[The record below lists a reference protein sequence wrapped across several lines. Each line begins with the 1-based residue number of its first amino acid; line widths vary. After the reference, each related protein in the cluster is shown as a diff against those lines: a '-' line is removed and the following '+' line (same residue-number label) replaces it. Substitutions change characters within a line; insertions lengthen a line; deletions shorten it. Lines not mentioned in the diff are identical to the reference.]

1 MKQKRVNIIETV
13 MKFKQIV
20 FFVIAISTI
29 FGVYAL
35 LVMPRDEFPEFVVRQ
50 GLIVGVYPGA
60 TSNQIEEQL
69 TKKVE
74 NFLFGFKEVNR
85 EKTESVSKE
94 GLMIITVEVNANV
107 KDPDA
112 FWDKLKFGLA
122 NLKQQM
128 PPQVIALVADND
140 FGNTSAIL
148 LNVQSDQRNYKELEH
163 YVTTIE
169 TELYKVQSIS
179 RIKHFGLQ
187 QEQISIYM
195 NQEKLATYGVR
206 PASIFAALKMEGAVN
221 YGGELDNGNTLLP
234 IHVPTNYY
242 SENEIGQQIVYA
254 SPDGNIIRLKDVA
267 EIKREYVAPESF
279 IQHNGK
285 KSLLISVE
293 MQPGNNIV
301 QFGTEV
307 DKVLKKLE
315 NQLPDDVKI
324 SKATDTPAVVH
335 SSIQHFLKEFLIAIL
350 GVILVVMVMLPFRV
364 ATIAATTIPIIMFIS
379 IGILY
384 LIGIELDTVSLAG
397 LVVVL
402 GIVVDD
408 AIVVIDNHLEK
419 LDHGET
425 PWNAAW
431 KSATELFVPVLT
443 ATLAIIVTFVPTI
456 FFLTGMVGDFVF
468 ALPITIG
475 VSLSVSLVVAYFV
488 VPFISFRFVKKGL
501 KKEVVLNQKKESRFV
516 AFQKGFDRSVE
527 FAFRIPKIT
536 AMIGV
541 LSFFIGILLLFF
553 QPRQLFPKVER
564 NQFAVEIYL
573 PQGAALDQTA
583 MVSDSISNM
592 LKHDKRVKN
601 VTSFVGTSSPRFQ
614 ATYAPNFPAKN
625 YAQLIVNTTTE
636 KDAVELME
644 EYENEK
650 RNFFPNAYL
659 RVKQLDMM
667 PSVAPIEVRISGEEI
682 DSLKIMA
689 KKVENIMSNQKEVIW
704 VRTDYL
710 HPRQGIEVEVNHE
723 TANRLGFTNGM
734 VATSLA
740 TGFAGVSVG
749 TVWEGNY
756 PVNVK
761 LINEKERR
769 NSFDDIENQN
779 VTSPLLGATIPLRQI
794 STLNNDWSEGQIVHR
809 NGIRTVTVRADISR
823 ETLPYKVLDHIK
835 PKIDQLNSGNN
846 LAIAYGGESENEFE
860 TYFPLSKSLGTSIVL
875 IFLIILFQ
883 FKRFKLTFL
892 IMMTIPLSVFGAA
905 IGLVVTGYPFGVTVF
920 LGFMTLVGI
929 VVRNGIILV
938 EYAEELRRT
947 SQISVKEAAIASAK
961 RRMRPIFLTSAAGAV
976 GVVPMMLSG
985 SSLWGPL
992 ATVIFFGLLF
1002 SMLLSLYVLP
1012 TMYQLV
1018 MKNECKNHKT
1028 M

>member
-1 MKQKRVNIIETV
+1 MQHKSVNVIETV
-13 MKFKQIV
+13 MKYKQIV
-20 FFVIAISTI
+20 SFIIVIMAI
-29 FGVYAL
+29 FGIYAL

-50 GLIVGVYPGA
+50 GLVVGVYPGA

-74 NFLFGFKEVNR
+74 NYLFGFKEVNR
-85 EKTESVSKE
+85 QKTVSISKE

-122 NLKQQM
+122 NLKQQL
-128 PPQVIALVADND
+128 PLQVVALIADND

-163 YVTTIE
+163 YVFSIE
-169 TELYKVQSIS
+169 SELYKVQSIS
-179 RIKHFGLQ
+179 RIKHFGFQ
-187 QEQISIYM
+187 QEQINIYM
-195 NQEKLATYGVR
+195 SQEKLATYGVR
-206 PASIFAALKMEGAVN
+206 PATIFAALKMEGSAN
-221 YGGELDNGNTLLP
+221 YGGKMDNGQLDMA
-234 IHVPTNYY
+234 IHVPTNYH
-242 SENEIGQQIVYA
+242 SENEIAQQIVYA

-267 EIKREYVAPESF
+267 EIKREFSEPESY
-279 IQHNGK
+279 INNNGE
-285 KSLLISVE
+285 KSLLISLE

-301 QFGTEV
+301 QFGKEV
-307 DKVLKKLE
+307 DRVLTQLALK
-315 NQLPDDVKI
+315 LPDDIKI
-324 SKATDTPAVVH
+324 SKATDTPSVVN
-335 SSIQHFLKEFLIAIL
+335 SSIEHFLREFLIAIL
-350 GVILVVMVMLPFRV
+350 GVVLVVIVMLPFRI
-364 ATIAATTIPIIMFIS
+364 ATIAAATIPIIMFIS

-384 LIGIELDTVSLAG
+384 LFGIKLDTVSLAG

-443 ATLAIIVTFVPTI
+443 ATLAIIVTFVPTV

-475 VSLSVSLVVAYFV
+475 VSLFVSLIVAYFV
-488 VPFISFRFVKKGL
+488 VPFISFKFIKNGLKNKGALSL
-501 KKEVVLNQKKESRFV
+501 KKESSFV
-516 AFQKGFDRSVE
+516 NFQKQFDKSVE
-527 FAFRIPKIT
+527 FAFRFPKI
-536 AMIGV
+536 AVSVGIGSFAIGV
-541 LSFFIGILLLFF
+541 LLILFM
-553 QPRQLFPKVER
+553 PRQLFPKVER

-573 PQGAALDQTA
+573 PEGAALNQTT
-583 MVSDSISNM
+583 MISDSISDM
-592 LKHDKRVKN
+592 LKHDKRVLN
-601 VTSFVGTSSPRFQ
+601 VTSFIGTSSPRFQ

-636 KDAVELME
+636 ESAVELME
-644 EYENEK
+644 EYEKEK
-650 RNFFPNAYL
+650 RNYFPNAYL

-667 PSVAPIEVRISGEEI
+667 PNAAPIEVRISGENI
-682 DSLKIMA
+682 DSLKILA
-689 KKVENIMSNQKEVIW
+689 EKVKTIMTEQKEVIW
-704 VRTDYL
+704 ARTDFL
-710 HPRQGIEVEVNHE
+710 NPRLGVAVNVNNE
-723 TANRLGFTNGM
+723 TANRLGFTNGS
-734 VATSLA
+734 VAVSLA
-740 TGFAGVSVG
+740 SGFSGVAVG
-749 TVWEGNY
+749 TVWEDDY
-756 PVNVK
+756 PVNVTLMNK
-761 LINEKERR
+761 KEKR
-769 NSFDDIENQN
+769 NSFDDVENQN
-779 VTSPLLGATIPLRQI
+779 VTSPLLANTIPLRQI

-823 ETLPYKVLDHIK
+823 EILPYKVLNEIK
-835 PKIDQLNSGNN
+835 PKIEQINTGNDVQ
-846 LAIAYGGESENEFE
+846 IEYGGESENEFE

-883 FKRFKLTFL
+883 FKRFKFVFL

-905 IGLVVTGYPFGVTVF
+905 IGLVITGYPFGVTVF
-920 LGFMTLVGI
+920 LGFMTLIGI
-929 VVRNGIILV
+929 VVRNGIILI

-947 SQISVKEAAIASAK
+947 LNISVKEAAIASAK

-1018 MKNECKNHKT
+1018 MKND
-1028 M
+1028 